1 MGTSAPMSSSRRD
14 EFKQWRLQHQMMM
27 MKKKNPVN
35 WHVLS
40 PGGSA
45 SDAASS
51 SCLSSQEIE
60 RLRMDGAS
68 SVTIFPIERF
78 KYVVRPV
85 KEVTLGVAMGLY
97 NIGYSRRGEEEPR

>member
-1 MGTSAPMSSSRRD
+1 MAA
-14 EFKQWRLQHQMMM
+14 
-27 MKKKNPVN
+27 
-35 WHVLS
+35 
-40 PGGSA
+40 SA
-45 SDAASS
+45 SDDDDEEKESSQLACAFSRRLCFGAASS

-85 KEVTLGVAMGLY
+85 KEVTVGVAMGLY